1 MELLPYMYEINAK
14 NTTRFFLRHTKEM
27 PIKLS
32 LNISENND
40 INVYTLQRNSRINTV
55 YTLNCR

>member
-1 MELLPYMYEINAK
+1 MKFMQK
-14 NTTRFFLRHTKEM
+14 TRLDVLRHTKEM

-40 INVYTLQRNSRINTV
+40 INVYTLQRNRRINTV
-55 YTLNCR
+55 YTL